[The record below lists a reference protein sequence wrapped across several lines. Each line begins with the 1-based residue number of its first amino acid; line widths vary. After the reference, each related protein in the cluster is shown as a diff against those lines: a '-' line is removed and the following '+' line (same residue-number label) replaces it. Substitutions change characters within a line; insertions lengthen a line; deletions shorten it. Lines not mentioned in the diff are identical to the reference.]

1 MAPKITQAA
10 ARAAAKAKAA
20 AKAAAKAKAKAQAQ
34 PQPTLRVVEGPWAN
48 RDEWFY
54 MVAWGAMELRTYGHV
69 QTLVLSAG
77 PDTFH
82 AKLERNG
89 DMCVR
94 HQAGIACAPMMV
106 KAYVAFGDMTELSG
120 TPRNQHEVMLIGPS
134 DLQKDRIVNAPD
146 TRALV
151 DEVVVA
157 SLEGGPTATWVRLEL
172 ITIPL
177 PFLVALQTY
186 GCPET

>member
-10 ARAAAKAKAA
+10 ARR

-89 DMCVR
+89 DMWVR

-106 KAYVAFGDMTELSG
+106 KAYVAFGDMTQMSG
-120 TPRNQHEVMLIGPS
+120 TPRDQHEVMLIGPT
-134 DLQKDRIVNAPD
+134 DPQKDRIVNAPD

-151 DEVVVA
+151 EEATVA
-157 SLEGGPTATWVRLEL
+157 FLGVGPTPSWVPSATWVHLEL